1 MKINSLF
8 KLLLFCNAFFCLESV
23 IAQDNLSKEKPSF
36 SEKRVTPIED
46 VIVKNQDYFLLLGMP
61 KVTEKIKHS
70 ISEILEKTK
79 GATLINW
86 CETDKVFVLECK
98 PTNKDE
104 VYKDIS
110 KKMITEGY
118 NFPILI
124 KEAKF
129 NNIKELDCL

>member
-61 KVTEKIKHS
+61 KVTEKIKDS

-79 GATLINW
+79 GAKLINW
-86 CETDKVFVLECK
+86 CETDKVYVLECN
-98 PTNKDE
+98 PSNRDM
-104 VYKDIS
+104 VFKDIS
-110 KKMITEGY
+110 KKLLEEGY
-118 NFPILI
+118 NFPVLI
-124 KEAKF
+124 KEPQFK
-129 NNIKELDCL
+129 NINELDCL